1 MDTTKIIDE
10 TSFYQKNSPNKNEKS
25 FNLSLSA
32 QVSGINS
39 SGKEF
44 EERSVLLKISAQE
57 ACFYLK
63 SKVKMGTR
71 LNLTLYIPKT
81 LILEKNLNLCIS
93 GNVSY
98 IKPNGNER
106 KNHLIQLH
114 LDKSFKI
121 LQAV

>member
-1 MDTTKIIDE
+1 MDTTKITDE
-10 TSFYQKNSPNKNEKS
+10 TSFYKKNSSDKNEKS
-25 FNLSLSA
+25 FSLSLSA
-32 QVSGINS
+32 QISGVNS

-63 SKVKMGTR
+63 SKVKIGSR

-81 LILEKNLNLCIS
+81 LILEKNLNLFLS
-93 GNVSY
+93 GNVSH
-98 IKPNGNER
+98 IKSNGNER
-106 KNHLIQLH
+106 KNHLIQLN

-121 LQAV
+121 LQAA

>member
-10 TSFYQKNSPNKNEKS
+10 TSFCQKNSSNNNEKS

-57 ACFYLK
+57 ACFHLK

-81 LILEKNLNLCIS
+81 LILEKNLNLCLS

-98 IKPNGNER
+98 IKSNGNER
-106 KNHLIQLH
+106 KNQLIQLH

-121 LQAV
+121 LQAA